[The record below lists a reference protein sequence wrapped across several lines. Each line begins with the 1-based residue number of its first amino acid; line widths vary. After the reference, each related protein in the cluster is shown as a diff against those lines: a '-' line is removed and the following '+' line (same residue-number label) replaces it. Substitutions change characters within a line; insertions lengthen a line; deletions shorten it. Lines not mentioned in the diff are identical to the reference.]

1 VSRLVPFLACVLS
14 SCGYHVA
21 GHSDLLPKT
30 IKTIAVPAFGNAS
43 IRYKLTDQLSEAV
56 KRELIARTHYRIVPD
71 PGQADAIIQGA
82 VGTYSSYPILFDS
95 ATNRAAA
102 VQVNV
107 TLQVKLVERATGKV
121 LFTRPSLQITEQYQI
136 SLDPG
141 QYFDESDTALARASK
156 IVAQQLVTAIL
167 ENF

>member
-1 VSRLVPFLACVLS
+1 MSRLVLFFCVLS

-56 KRELIARTHYRIVPD
+56 KREFIARTHYRMVSD
-71 PGQADAIIQGA
+71 PGQADAILQGA
-82 VGTYSSYPILFDS
+82 VGTYSSYPVLFDA
-95 ATNRAAA
+95 ATSRAAA
-102 VQVNV
+102 VQVIV

>member
-1 VSRLVPFLACVLS
+1 VSRLVLFLACVLS
-14 SCGYHVA
+14 SCGYHVG

-56 KRELIARTHYRIVPD
+56 KREFIARTNYKLVSD
-71 PGQADAIIQGA
+71 PGQADAILQGA

-95 ATNRAAA
+95 VTSRAAA
-102 VQVNV
+102 VQVIV
-107 TLQVKLVERATGKV
+107 TLQVKLVERSTGKV
-121 LFTRPSLQITEQYQI
+121 LFTRPSLQISEQYQI

-141 QYFDESDTALARASK
+141 QYFDESDTALARVSK

>member
-1 VSRLVPFLACVLS
+1 MKRFVPLLACVLS

-21 GHSDLLPKT
+21 GHADLLPKT

-43 IRYKLTDQLSEAV
+43 IRYKLSDQLSEAV
-56 KRELIARTHYRIVPD
+56 KREFIAQTHYKMVSD
-71 PGQADAIIQGA
+71 PGQADAILQGA
-82 VGTYSSYPILFDS
+82 VGTYASYPILFDS
-95 ATNRAAA
+95 VTSRAAA
-102 VQVNV
+102 VQVIV

-121 LFTRPSLQITEQYQI
+121 LFTRPNLQVSEQYQI

-156 IVAQQLVTAIL
+156 IVAQQIVTAIL
-167 ENF
+167 NDF